1 MANDIDLKK
10 CSKFYDGHFG
20 IPLDLSKI
28 TNVAK
33 FGYKCALDAE
43 IGVLLANL
51 KIGARWLMTLT

>member
-20 IPLDLSKI
+20 IPLDSSTL
-28 TNVAK
+28 TNIAK
-33 FGYKCALDAE
+33 FSNKCAFNAE

-51 KIGARWLMTLT
+51 